1 LSASKIEWTEITWN
15 PTTGCDRISPGC
27 DNCYAMTMAKRLK
40 AMGSPKYQNDGD
52 PRTRPGFGVSMHPDS
67 VLEPILKWPRTSRI
81 AFLDSMSDVFHA
93 RVSAEFLGRIFATMA
108 LTPQHT
114 YQVLTKRP
122 KRMRDLLTD
131 RRVQGAM
138 QDALLDIQSHGPSL
152 PDWAIRLLLARTA
165 QCPWPLPNVWLGT
178 AIKSDEYCRRADA
191 LRHTPAAVRFLSLE
205 PLLGPLP
212 SLDLTGLDGVIVGGE
227 SGHRARPMSPEWVRV
242 IRDRCHDNGIA
253 FHFRQWGEWAPAKG
267 HRCSDFEQ
275 FGTDPANTVRK
286 VGKKAAGRLL
296 DGRTWDELPSPNG
309 GRVSA

>member
-1 LSASKIEWTEITWN
+1 
-15 PTTGCDRISPGC
+15 
-27 DNCYAMTMAKRLK
+27 
-40 AMGSPKYQNDGD
+40 
-52 PRTRPGFGVSMHPDS
+52 MHPES

-93 RVSAEFLGRIFATMA
+93 RVPAEVLGWIFATMV

-152 PDWAIRLLLARTA
+152 PDWAIRLLFARTA

-178 AIKSDEYCRRADA
+178 SIESDEYCWRADA
-191 LRHTPAAVRFLSLE
+191 LRETPAAVRFLSLE
-205 PLLGPLP
+205 PLFGPLP
-212 SLDLTGLDGVIVGGE
+212 SLDWTGIDWVIVGGQ

-253 FHFRQWGEWAPAKG
+253 CHFKLLCITDSYSATVWDCAMTE
-267 HRCSDFEQ
+267 S
-275 FGTDPANTVRK
+275 GT
-286 VGKKAAGRLL
+286 AAVSYLRAT
-296 DGRTWDELPSPNG
+296 DG
-309 GRVSA
+309 A

>member
-40 AMGSPKYQNDGD
+40 AMGSPRYQNDGD
-52 PRTRPGFGVSMHPDS
+52 PRTSGPWLGVAMHPES

-81 AFLDSMSDVFHA
+81 AFLDSMSDVFDS

-138 QDALLDIQSHGPSL
+138 QDALLDIQS
-152 PDWAIRLLLARTA
+152 RT
-165 QCPWPLPNVWLGT
+165 P
-178 AIKSDEYCRRADA
+178 
-191 LRHTPAAVRFLSLE
+191 
-205 PLLGPLP
+205 
-212 SLDLTGLDGVIVGGE
+212 
-227 SGHRARPMSPEWVRV
+227 
-242 IRDRCHDNGIA
+242 
-253 FHFRQWGEWAPAKG
+253 
-267 HRCSDFEQ
+267 
-275 FGTDPANTVRK
+275 
-286 VGKKAAGRLL
+286 
-296 DGRTWDELPSPNG
+296 
-309 GRVSA
+309 

>member
-1 LSASKIEWTEITWN
+1 MSASTIEWTEITWN

-27 DNCYAMTMAKRLK
+27 DNRYAMTMAKRLK
-40 AMGSPKYQNDGD
+40 AMGSPRYQNDGD
-52 PRTRPGFGVSMHPDS
+52 PRTSGPGFGVSMHPES

-81 AFLDSMSDVFHA
+81 AFLDSMSDVFDA

-138 QDALLDIQSHGPSL
+138 QDALLDIRSHGPSL
-152 PDWAIRLLLARTA
+152 PDWAMRLLFARTA

-178 AIKSDEYCRRADA
+178 SIESDEYCWRADA
-191 LRHTPAAVRFLSLE
+191 LRETPAAVRFLSLE

-212 SLDLTGLDGVIVGGE
+212 SLDLTGIDWVIVVV
-227 SGHRARPMSPEWVRV
+227 SR
-242 IRDRCHDNGIA
+242 GI
-253 FHFRQWGEWAPAKG
+253 
-267 HRCSDFEQ
+267 
-275 FGTDPANTVRK
+275 VL
-286 VGKKAAGRLL
+286 GR
-296 DGRTWDELPSPNG
+296 
-309 GRVSA
+309 

>member
-1 LSASKIEWTEITWN
+1 
-15 PTTGCDRISPGC
+15 
-27 DNCYAMTMAKRLK
+27 
-40 AMGSPKYQNDGD
+40 
-52 PRTRPGFGVSMHPDS
+52 
-67 VLEPILKWPRTSRI
+67 
-81 AFLDSMSDVFHA
+81 
-93 RVSAEFLGRIFATMA
+93 MA

-152 PDWAIRLLLARTA
+152 PDWAIRLLFARSA

-178 AIKSDEYCRRADA
+178 SIEFDEYCWRADA
-191 LRHTPAAVRFLSLE
+191 LRETPAAVRFLSLE

-253 FHFRQWGEWAPAKG
+253 FHFKLLCTTDRHSATFWGCAMTESG
-267 HRCSDFEQ
+267 GQRCRTCGRRTERDEHQFQHRMD
-275 FGTDPANTVRK
+275 
-286 VGKKAAGRLL
+286 
-296 DGRTWDELPSPNG
+296 
-309 GRVSA
+309 

>member
-1 LSASKIEWTEITWN
+1 MSASKIEWTEITWN

-52 PRTRPGFGVSMHPDS
+52 PRTSGPGFAVSMHPES

-138 QDALLDIQSHGPSL
+138 QDALLDIQSHG
-152 PDWAIRLLLARTA
+152 A
-165 QCPWPLPNVWLGT
+165 QPP
-178 AIKSDEYCRRADA
+178 
-191 LRHTPAAVRFLSLE
+191 
-205 PLLGPLP
+205 
-212 SLDLTGLDGVIVGGE
+212 
-227 SGHRARPMSPEWVRV
+227 
-242 IRDRCHDNGIA
+242 
-253 FHFRQWGEWAPAKG
+253 
-267 HRCSDFEQ
+267 
-275 FGTDPANTVRK
+275 
-286 VGKKAAGRLL
+286 
-296 DGRTWDELPSPNG
+296 
-309 GRVSA
+309 